1 MLPLL
6 KSFFTIPN
14 LIAFSVILTTGLILI
29 LIRYWKR
36 KEAKQTERKRKAEID
51 RLLMPEEYEMEM
63 YHKN

>member
-1 MLPLL
+1 MNLL
-6 KSFFTIPN
+6 KSILLNPAA
-14 LIAFSVILTTGLILI
+14 LIVFCIIAITGLI